1 MAASD
6 VAAPDVAAPDVA
18 SSRREIPAGLVS
30 VGPTAIHRLNPLTKF
45 TLAVVTTILAIL
57 VGGLLGPAL
66 LVMAAV
72 VLPAALG
79 RILGRLLRTAL
90 LLSLPIAVSVLV
102 VNLFFYPAG
111 REILLELGPIRV
123 TAEGL
128 QFALET
134 LARIGAIS
142 GAITL
147 FYLTTRPDALVVDL
161 EARGVSGRLAFVAS
175 ASVQAV
181 PGLVERAGMITA
193 AQRAR
198 GLDTEGSIWKRV
210 RGVLPLAGPVL
221 LGSIAEIEERT
232 MALEA
237 RGFTRPGRRT
247 LLWRPADSTRQAVA
261 RWTLLASIPLLLI
274 ARAAGFMDWLR

>member
-1 MAASD
+1 MAA
-6 VAAPDVAAPDVA
+6 
-18 SSRREIPAGLVS
+18 VS
-30 VGPTAIHRLNPLTKF
+30 TV
-45 TLAVVTTILAIL
+45 LAIAL
-57 VGGLLGPAL
+57 GGVIGPAL
-66 LVMAAV
+66 LVLVAV
-72 VLPAALG
+72 IVPGLVAGILP
-79 RILGRLLRTAL
+79 RLLRTAL

-111 REILLELGPIRV
+111 REVLFQVGPIRA

-128 QFALET
+128 GFAIET

-142 GAITL
+142 GAVTL
-147 FYLTTRPDALVVDL
+147 FYLTTPPSELVLDL
-161 EARGVSGRLAFVAS
+161 ERRGVASRLAFVAI
-175 ASVQAV
+175 ASVQTV
-181 PGLVERAGMITA
+181 PAMVERATSITA

-198 GLDTEGSIWKRV
+198 GLDTEGSLRKRL

-247 LLWRPADSTRQAVA
+247 LLWNPADSERQAIA
-261 RWTLLASIPLLLI
+261 RWLMLAAVPLLLVS
-274 ARAAGFMDWLR
+274 RALGWIGPLG